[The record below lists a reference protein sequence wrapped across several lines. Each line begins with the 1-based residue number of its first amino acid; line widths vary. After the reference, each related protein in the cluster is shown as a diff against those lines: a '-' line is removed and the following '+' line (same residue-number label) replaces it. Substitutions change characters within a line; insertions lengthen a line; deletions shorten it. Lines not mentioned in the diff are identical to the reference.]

1 VTNWNQNLPLD
12 RKLSDSI
19 LLLIPIS
26 ERARMRRV
34 KIKEWLEIVGMAAI
48 VASLLFV
55 GLQIRQDHKIA
66 LMESAGSDSSINAQL
81 ADLLQGNGEL
91 WRKSLDGEEL
101 SKAEQIEFYTMAR
114 AVEYIYISSWRRA
127 TLLDEGG
134 GFSADA
140 AIRDYSIAIYFH
152 VGLRRHFDARIA
164 RVTRN
169 DMAFDVPVEI
179 GPFDRSIIKR
189 LEYLAANPMPIP
201 ENKDYMFW

>member
-1 VTNWNQNLPLD
+1 
-12 RKLSDSI
+12 
-19 LLLIPIS
+19 
-26 ERARMRRV
+26 MRREN
-34 KIKEWLEIVGMAAI
+34 IKDWLEIVGMAAI

-55 GLQIRQDHKIA
+55 GLQIRQDQRIA
-66 LMESAGSDSSINAQL
+66 LMETVGSDSSLNAQL
-81 ADLLQGNGEL
+81 ADVLQGNGEL
-91 WRKSLDGEEL
+91 WRKGLDGEEL
-101 SKAEQIEFYTMAR
+101 SKAEQIEFYAMAR
-114 AVEYIYISSWRRA
+114 AVEYIYSSSWQRA

-140 AIRDYSIAIYFH
+140 AVRDYSIAIYFH